1 MRKNDGTIH
10 FCLDYRKLIDVTH
23 KDAYPLPRIDDIL
36 ALPGAKYFCSID
48 LAIGYWQIKV
58 AEKDREKTAF
68 CLHLGLYEFLY
79 MPFVLTGALGTFL
92 RLMDKVLDGLIGK
105 R

>member
-36 ALPGAKYFCSID
+36 GALPGAKYFCSID
-48 LAIGYWQIKV
+48 LAYWLLADQSS
-58 AEKDREKTAF
+58 RERQRK
-68 CLHLGLYEFLY
+68 
-79 MPFVLTGALGTFL
+79 
-92 RLMDKVLDGLIGK
+92 DGLLFAPGLV
-105 R
+105 